1 MWDVV
6 GRGSA
11 GLGGAVRG
19 AWARWRGWGRR
30 ERWMNRGKGCGR
42 GDVGAGVAVR
52 RTARG
57 CGLVHRVGR
66 TRTRAV
72 DGLGRWAGGRARRW
86 ARGRALGFAHPGDG
100 HAWDG
105 CSRVGWMYVRAS
117 SASCR
122 SVATNVRGHANPCA
136 AFVLTWPTCDE
147 LLGHLGKLVQGLSR
161 IMHL

>member
-72 DGLGRWAGGRARRW
+72 DGLGRWAGGRARCR

-105 CSRVGWMYVRAS
+105 CMCEQAVQVAGRLRRTCVDTPTLAQPLFSLGQL
-117 SASCR
+117 
-122 SVATNVRGHANPCA
+122 ATNFWV
-136 AFVLTWPTCDE
+136 TWGNLFKDFQGSCTCDAFCA
-147 LLGHLGKLVQGLSR
+147 
-161 IMHL
+161 